1 MKRQWCQDSTEKMH
15 RTNHFKK
22 TPLLLPLSFVKK
34 TSYYIHEMVFQAY
47 TCCEALLH
55 PLLSLWLFD
64 VVRVVLGATQ
74 DLLQW
79 RPLLTQNTHT
89 A

>member
-1 MKRQWCQDSTEKMH
+1 
-15 RTNHFKK
+15 
-22 TPLLLPLSFVKK
+22 
-34 TSYYIHEMVFQAY
+34 MVFQAY